1 MKNDKITE
9 EELIAL
15 KQAKGMLSGFNSEPP
30 TLKEK
35 LALLSK
41 QILSILEPNVD
52 DIHTEKKTSFY
63 QENKEIFEKI
73 DIGLFIY
80 YRVLLSF
87 SYLLKTKEYDK
98 NTLNEYI
105 KYNVFAPS
113 IESSDKDSELKA
125 QIKNDIAV
133 ITTACVDHGIKLDNT
148 KLLPEILSQ
157 DITEILGEYQIYNI
171 KADDIL
177 GEM

>member
-1 MKNDKITE
+1 MKTM
-9 EELIAL
+9 LT
-15 KQAKGMLSGFNSEPP
+15 MLSDSNSKPK

-35 LALLSK
+35 IAILSK

-52 DIHTEKKTSFY
+52 DIAEEKKTSFY

-73 DIGLFIY
+73 DIGVFRY
-80 YRVLLSF
+80 YRMLLDLSDF
-87 SYLLKTKEYDK
+87 IIAKEYNK
-98 NTLNEYI
+98 NDLNKYL
-105 KYNVFAPS
+105 KYNIFAPS
-113 IESSDKDSELKA
+113 IESSDNNGQLKA

-133 ITTACVDHGIKLDNT
+133 ITTACVDHGIKLDDT

>member
-1 MKNDKITE
+1 MKT
-9 EELIAL
+9 
-15 KQAKGMLSGFNSEPP
+15 MLSGSNSEPK

-35 LALLSK
+35 VALLSK
-41 QILSILEPNVD
+41 QILSILEPSVD
-52 DIHTEKKTSFY
+52 NITEEKKTSFY

-80 YRVLLSF
+80 YRVLLSL
-87 SYLLKTKEYDK
+87 SDLITSKEYNK
-98 NTLNEYI
+98 NDLNKYI

-113 IESSDKDSELKA
+113 IESSDNNNQLKA

-133 ITTACVDHGIKLDNT
+133 ITTACVDHGIKLDDT
-148 KLLPEILSQ
+148 KLLPEIISQ

-171 KADDIL
+171 KADDIIE
-177 GEM
+177 EM